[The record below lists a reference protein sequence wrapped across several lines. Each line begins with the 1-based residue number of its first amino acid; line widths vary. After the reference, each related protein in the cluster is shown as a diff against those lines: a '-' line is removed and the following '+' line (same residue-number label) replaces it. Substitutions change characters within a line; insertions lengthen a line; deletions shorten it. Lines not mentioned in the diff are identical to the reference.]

1 MCEATVTD
9 DDNEDGESEVIDDPE
24 SSLQEEGKEV
34 SPINVVIFFI

>member
-9 DDNEDGESEVIDDPE
+9 EDNEADESEVFDDPE

-34 SPINVVIFFI
+34 SSLIVI